1 MQEFPPYR
9 MRIGQTERLS
19 DSACEH
25 TVARLTLEPELGQ
38 ALKPF
43 TTGQFLRVGIP
54 GVRHPAAAYFAIANG
69 PEDATHYELVVKQA
83 GGIGTYLCE
92 QGPGTELEV
101 EGPMGKGFDLA
112 PFAGC
117 DVYLIGVG
125 TGIAPLRS
133 VWQSLI
139 RRRTEYGKVA
149 IYAGFLTPMHRLLT
163 DELDSL
169 AKHGID
175 VSVTVDTADDNW
187 DGPIGY
193 VQDALTSDHPAGAN
207 AVACLS
213 GMSAMVDACRKTL
226 QNHGFDESRI
236 LLNF

>member
-1 MQEFPPYR
+1 LQEFPPYR
-9 MRIGQTERLS
+9 MRIGQSERLS
-19 DSACEH
+19 DEACEH
-25 TVARLTLEPELGQ
+25 SVVRLTLEPEFGQ
-38 ALKPF
+38 TLKPF
-43 TTGQFLRVGIP
+43 ATGQFLRVGIP
-54 GVRHPAAAYFAIANG
+54 AVRQPGAAYFSIANA
-69 PEDATHYELVVKQA
+69 PEEATHYELVVKQA
-83 GGIGTYLCE
+83 GGIATYLCE
-92 QGPGTELEV
+92 QAQGTELEV
-101 EGPMGKGFDLA
+101 EGPMGRGFDLS
-112 PFAGC
+112 PFVGL

-139 RRRTEYGKVA
+139 HRREDYGKVA
-149 IYAGFLTPMHRLLT
+149 IYAGFLSPMHRLLT
-163 DELDSL
+163 DELDAL
-169 AKHGID
+169 AEHDID

-193 VQDALTSDHPAGAN
+193 VQDALTHDHPDGAN
-207 AVACLS
+207 AVACLA

>member
-1 MQEFPPYR
+1 LQEFPPYR
-9 MRIGQTERLS
+9 MRIGVSERLS
-19 DSACEH
+19 DAACEH
-25 TVARLTLEPELGQ
+25 SVVRLTLEPEPGQ
-38 ALKPF
+38 TLKPF
-43 TTGQFLRVGIP
+43 IPGQFLRVGIP
-54 GVRHPAAAYFAIANG
+54 DVRQPAAAYFAIANA
-69 PEDATHYELVVKQA
+69 PNEATYYELVVKQA

-101 EGPMGKGFDLA
+101 EGPMGKGFDLS
-112 PFAGC
+112 PFFGS
-117 DVYLIGVG
+117 DIYLIGVG

-139 RRRTEYGKVA
+139 LHRRDFGKVA
-149 IYAGFLTPMHRLLT
+149 IYAGFLSPIHRLLT

-169 AKHGID
+169 AEHDID
-175 VSVTVDTADDNW
+175 VSVTVDTADGNW

-193 VQDALTSDHPAGAN
+193 VQDALTHDQPDGGN
-207 AVACLS
+207 AVACLA
-213 GMSAMVDACRKTL
+213 GMSAMVDACSKTL